1 MAEAAALL
9 RALSE
14 QVSSVAAHGRETL
27 RRVRSGR
34 LATQK
39 GLAVLELR
47 AQGLL
52 QYLGDLALLLGRKT
66 AGKALGGAEERARLL
81 ETRVVLEKLRPL
93 ERRLRYHVEKL
104 LRAAV
109 TGGRDANDPL
119 SFRPRPTDMAAT
131 QEEEEEAAAAK
142 APGLGGGKR
151 YVPPRLVPV
160 TYDSMGQPP
169 KRLRLRGALLGPL
182 GHSWVP
188 LPNSWVPHI
197 WVPRGTPGSPI
208 WVPLGHSWVPR
219 GTPGSPIWVPWGTP
233 GSLPN
238 SWVPYMGP
246 LGHSWVPPE
255 LLGPLY
261 GSLGALLGPS
271 RTPGSPI
278 WVPWGTPGSLP
289 KLLGPF

>member
-104 LRAAV
+104 LRAAA

-169 KRLRLRGALLGPL
+169 KRLRLRGALSSALIRDLQVELGEGPEEQPGGGARPSPALAHRTRLEESLLLRL
-182 GHSWVP
+182 G
-188 LPNSWVPHI
+188 
-197 WVPRGTPGSPI
+197 RGRKG
-208 WVPLGHSWVPR
+208 R
-219 GTPGSPIWVPWGTP
+219 GQNGR
-233 GSLPN
+233 SLEGRDLDTITHFGDV
-238 SWVPYMGP
+238 S
-246 LGHSWVPPE
+246 
-255 LLGPLY
+255 
-261 GSLGALLGPS
+261 ALLDP
-271 RTPGSPI
+271 TNQEAPP
-278 WVPWGTPGSLP
+278 P
-289 KLLGPF
+289 KRKKIKKPKRGRGFRRRRR

>member
-39 GLAVLELR
+39 
-47 AQGLL
+47 
-52 QYLGDLALLLGRKT
+52 
-66 AGKALGGAEERARLL
+66 
-81 ETRVVLEKLRPL
+81 VLEKLRPL

-131 QEEEEEAAAAK
+131 QEEEEEEAAAAK